1 MSVSEVGASVVVVLL
16 LGLAFVLVMVEAALG
31 RTSKVRIESILE
43 DQPARAARVVAVL
56 KKPEAVLN
64 PLRLVIL
71 ITHLTE
77 ATLVTLISREF
88 FSLGWVIAI
97 SLVNVCVVF
106 VLGEAAPRTLGI
118 LHADR
123 VALSLTGLVSKLIAA
138 PPVRLVASA
147 LIGLANVIVPG
158 KGLGKG
164 PFAHPEELIALA
176 DAAVA
181 DAVLEPDER
190 DLISSV
196 ISFGDTVVREV
207 MVPRPDMTT
216 VSASARVEDA
226 LELASAEGYS
236 RLPLLGET
244 VDDVVG
250 LVYVKD
256 MIRAELDDR
265 EDEPVSTFGRSP
277 KFVPE
282 SKKIAELLKE
292 MQQDKF
298 HMAIAVDEY
307 GGVAGLVTLEDL
319 IEELVGEI
327 VDEYDVEEPLV
338 ERQPDGTLRVDA
350 RIGIEELNEVANLD
364 LPEGDWDTVGGLVFD
379 RFGRVPYEGETCDC
393 NGYRLRVERVQGR
406 RITKVHVLTPNRT
419 LAPTPEETAVT

>member
-1 MSVSEVGASVVVVLL
+1 M
-16 LGLAFVLVMVEAALG
+16 
-31 RTSKVRIESILE
+31 
-43 DQPARAARVVAVL
+43 
-56 KKPEAVLN
+56 
-64 PLRLVIL
+64 
-71 ITHLTE
+71 
-77 ATLVTLISREF
+77 
-88 FSLGWVIAI
+88 
-97 SLVNVCVVF
+97 NVCVVF
-106 VLGEAAPRTLGI
+106 VVGEAAPRTLGI

-123 VALSLTGLVSKLIAA
+123 AALALTGVVVKLIASA
-138 PPVRLVASA
+138 PVRLMARA
-147 LIGLANVIVPG
+147 LIGLANIIVPG

-164 PFAHPEELIALA
+164 PFAHPEEIIALA

-181 DAVLEPDER
+181 DEVLEPDER

-216 VSASARVEDA
+216 IMATARIEDA
-226 LELASAEGYS
+226 LELASAAGYS
-236 RLPLLGET
+236 RLPVIGES

-265 EDEPVSTFGRSP
+265 EDEPVSTFERSP

-292 MQQDKF
+292 MQLDKF

-327 VDEYDVEEPLV
+327 VDEYDIEEPLV
-338 ERQPDGTLRVDA
+338 VRQPDGTLRVDA

-379 RFGRVPYEGETCDC
+379 QFGRVPYEGETCVCD
-393 NGYRLRVERVQGR
+393 GYQLKVERVQGR
-406 RITKVHVLTPNRT
+406 RITKVHVLTQTRV
-419 LAPTPEETAVT
+419 LTADSTESAS

>member
-1 MSVSEVGASVVVVLL
+1 VSGSEIVAVVIVIFL

-31 RTSKVRIESILE
+31 RTSKVRMESLLAS
-43 DQPARAARVVAVL
+43 PPRGAARVIRIL
-56 KKPEAVLN
+56 DQPEAVLN
-64 PLRLVIL
+64 PLRLVIIIAL
-71 ITHLTE
+71 L
-77 ATLVTLISREF
+77 AQASLVTLLAREF
-88 FSLGWVIAI
+88 FSLGWVIVVA
-97 SLVNVCVVF
+97 LVNVCVVF
-106 VLGEAAPRTLGI
+106 VIGEAAPRTLGI

-123 VALSLTGLVSKLIAA
+123 AALALTGVVIKLIASA
-138 PPVRLVASA
+138 PVRFFARG
-147 LIGLANVIVPG
+147 LIGLANIIVPG

-164 PFAHPEELIALA
+164 PFAHPDEIIALA

-196 ISFGDTVVREV
+196 ISFGGTVVREV

-216 VSASARVEDA
+216 VLATERIEDA
-226 LELASAEGYS
+226 LELASAAGYS
-236 RLPLLGET
+236 RLPVIGES

-265 EDEPVSTFGRSP
+265 EDEPVSTLDRKP
-277 KFVPE
+277 RFVPE

-292 MQQDKF
+292 MQHDKF

-327 VDEYDVEEPLV
+327 VDEYDIEEPLV
-338 ERQPDGTLRVDA
+338 VRQPDGTLRVDA
-350 RIGIEELNEVANLD
+350 RIGIEELNAVANLR

-379 RFGRVPYEGETCDC
+379 QFGRVPYEGETCDC
-393 NGYRLRVERVQGR
+393 DGYQLKVERVQGR
-406 RITKVHVLTPNRT
+406 RITKVHVLTQT
-419 LAPTPEETAVT
+419 KSSTPEPQESASS

>member
-1 MSVSEVGASVVVVLL
+1 MSNTEIAAVVIIVLL
-16 LGLAFVLVMVEAALG
+16 LCLAFLLVMVEAALG
-31 RTSKVRIESILE
+31 RTSTVRMESLADEQPQQARRVIKVLE
-43 DQPARAARVVAVL
+43 A
-56 KKPEAVLN
+56 PEAVLN
-64 PLRLVIL
+64 PLRLVIV
-71 ITHLTE
+71 ITLL
-77 ATLVTLISREF
+77 AQASLVTLLARHF
-88 FSLGWVIAI
+88 LSLGWVVVVAV
-97 SLVNVCVVF
+97 LNVAVVF
-106 VLGEAAPRTLGI
+106 VIGEAAPRTLGI

-123 VALSLTGLVSKLIAA
+123 AALALTGVVVKLIASA
-138 PPVRLVASA
+138 PVRLVASS

-158 KGLGKG
+158 RGLGKG

-216 VSASARVEDA
+216 VSALERVEDA

-236 RLPLLGET
+236 RLPVLGEN

-265 EDEPVSTFGRSP
+265 QDEPVSTFGRTP
-277 KFVPE
+277 RFVPE

-292 MQQDKF
+292 MQQNKF
-298 HMAIAVDEY
+298 HMAIAIDEY

-338 ERQPDGTLRVDA
+338 KRQPDGTLRVDA
-350 RIGIEELNEVANLD
+350 RIGIEELNEVANLE

-393 NGYRLRVERVQGR
+393 DGYQLRVERVQGR
-406 RITKVHVLTPNRT
+406 RITKVHVLTVERQPR
-419 LAPTPEETAVT
+419 LESVESGPK

>member
-1 MSVSEVGASVVVVLL
+1 MSGSEIVVVMIIVMLL
-16 LGLAFVLVMVEAALG
+16 FFAFILVMVEAALG
-31 RTSKVRIESILE
+31 RTSKVRMESLLDEQPQRASNVISLLE
-43 DQPARAARVVAVL
+43 R
-56 KKPEAVLN
+56 PEAILN

-71 ITHLTE
+71 LSQL
-77 ATLVTLISREF
+77 AQASLVTLLAREWL
-88 FSLGWVIAI
+88 SLGWVIGVSI
-97 SLVNVCVVF
+97 VNVCVVF
-106 VLGEAAPRTLGI
+106 VLAEAAPRTLGI

-123 VALSLTGLVSKLIAA
+123 LALALTGLVAS
-138 PPVRLVASA
+138 LVASA
-147 LIGLANVIVPG
+147 PVRLLARALIGIANVIVPG

-164 PFAHPEELIALA
+164 PFVHPEELIALA

-196 ISFGDTVVREV
+196 ISFGDTIVREV

-216 VSASARVEDA
+216 VSAVTQVEDA
-226 LELASAEGYS
+226 LELASAAGYS
-236 RLPLLGET
+236 RLPVIGEN

-256 MIRAELDDR
+256 LIRAELDDR
-265 EDEPVSTFGRSP
+265 EDEPVSVFDRDP
-277 KFVPE
+277 RFVPE

-298 HMAIAVDEY
+298 HMAIAIDEY

-327 VDEYDVEEPLV
+327 EDEYDVEESLI
-338 ERQPDGTLRVDA
+338 ERQPNGTLRVDA
-350 RIGIEELNEVANLD
+350 RIGIEELNELANLE

-379 RFGRVPYEGETCDC
+379 QFGRVPREGETCECD
-393 NGYRLRVERVQGR
+393 GYSLRVERVQGR
-406 RITKVHVLTPNRT
+406 RITRVTVLSQ
-419 LAPTPEETAVT
+419 AAEHMESVSE